1 MLATVQRPAFK
12 PRSHFE
18 MAVIGHGDATD
29 GDLLELTVSGVL
41 DNEMSMRFS
50 TALHEYLRD
59 GWHRLLV
66 HMPGVTYIG
75 SAGITALLVTKKR
88 LERLRGQ
95 FGICDL
101 TPQVESVLERSRL
114 LNLLRCD
121 PERFRAGC

>member
-1 MLATVQRPAFK
+1 MLATVQRRAFK
-12 PRSHFE
+12 PLSPFE
-18 MAVIGHGDATD
+18 MAIVGKADAAN

-41 DNEMSMRFS
+41 DNEWSMRFS
-50 TALHEYLRD
+50 AALHEHIRD
-59 GWHRLLV
+59 GWKRILV

-95 FGICDL
+95 FGICEL
-101 TPQVESVLERSRL
+101 SPQVESVLERSRL

-121 PERFRAGC
+121 PERFRAGY

>member
-1 MLATVQRPAFK
+1 MLATVQRRAFK
-12 PRSHFE
+12 PLSPIE
-18 MAVIGHGDATD
+18 MAVVGEADEAN

-41 DNEMSMRFS
+41 DNEMSLYFS
-50 TALHEYLRD
+50 TVIDEHLRN
-59 GWHRLLV
+59 GWKRLLL

-88 LERLRGQ
+88 LEQIAGR

-114 LNLLRCD
+114 LDLLRCD